1 VSCRHSYLSFS
12 RRRSARCLLD
22 PEDWRVVYRAIIV
35 VAASVILSVCARPN
49 APSPTDGSPSVE
61 EGPRTLQPTRTEEQ
75 VRKDLASE
83 GYGEIRELRS
93 KPDGDWTAIAVLDGR
108 ERQVL
113 ITPNG
118 FIFPR

>member
-1 VSCRHSYLSFS
+1 
-12 RRRSARCLLD
+12 LLD
-22 PEDWRVVYRAIIV
+22 PEDWWMVHRAITL
-35 VAASVILSVCARPN
+35 VAASVILSACARPN
-49 APSPTDGSPSVE
+49 APSSTGGSPSA
-61 EGPRTLQPTRTEEQ
+61 EGAAGALHPTRTEEQ
-75 VRKDLASE
+75 VRKDLAGE

-93 KPDGDWTAIAVLDGR
+93 KPDGGWTAIAVLDGR